1 MAVVVMLWCQVVV
14 CVTVVASSSG
24 CHIASCDVAPLV
36 SVNEEAGRGVVLL
49 TWAGHDLAAI
59 MSLLRCGGRSMVV
72 VDGLRC
78 RWWWWWEGRSN
89 NVAMFEPRLLHLGGH
104 VGEGGIYFS
113 LVSHLTKPLWLS

>member
-72 VDGLRC
+72 VDGLC
-78 RWWWWWEGRSN
+78 C
-89 NVAMFEPRLLHLGGH
+89 
-104 VGEGGIYFS
+104 
-113 LVSHLTKPLWLS
+113 